1 MNRAILIVICDF
13 LVSAML
19 SMMTGMVPAHTGG
32 TGVGL
37 DHQTTALL
45 IAELRQRR
53 QELTSAREQL
63 RQARQKQGFDEE
75 RERQLRELTAQLA
88 DTLAKTEKLEN
99 QMKLK
104 PESAGALTPE
114 QLQARLDKEV
124 QRRYQLRL
132 EYDEAQERVAELQ
145 HSLASTSGDL
155 NKLNENY
162 AAARQRLSDTRD
174 RLDEAKETLKEREA
188 KLDAASREIMKA
200 REELAAREAALSGTR
215 GQLSETKA
223 ALKEALTR
231 TGEISQAK
239 QQLEGDL
246 SYTRG
251 RLTAAERELAEA
263 RSQAERIRKLAA
275 EREMER
281 NEAKRQLAEMSAML
295 KNAVTELSQTKNEL
309 GKTREVAAN
318 TGKELIV
325 TQGKVERT
333 NLELEQAQRQLSEAE
348 KKLSTDV
355 LARYSSAAIRLDIDV
370 TEKRLFLNQH
380 GGGRFFLPLIK
391 LDGRSVMVNTFPVFA
406 GNAYEPLNFTE
417 IIRAD
422 YKVDS
427 PDAPDSSAGIRL
439 AGPILTLPD
448 EPRVAA
454 MEFNLA
460 GRAPLEVMTIEKLK
474 KRGLEELFLFKTSSF
489 GKQSA
494 GLAGRCSLDFTS
506 GDRYLY
512 IRNTGRG
519 TGSELRAEPGD
530 LVLTKEGDFVGVVVS
545 IEKFDFGRREEA
557 KCYVFSDAFSWKDAP
572 AVPIGKQPGENG
584 FERFGSEIQ
593 RHYDVIGKFT
603 GN

>member
-1 MNRAILIVICDF
+1 
-13 LVSAML
+13 
-19 SMMTGMVPAHTGG
+19 
-32 TGVGL
+32 
-37 DHQTTALL
+37 
-45 IAELRQRR
+45 
-53 QELTSAREQL
+53 
-63 RQARQKQGFDEE
+63 
-75 RERQLRELTAQLA
+75 
-88 DTLAKTEKLEN
+88 
-99 QMKLK
+99 
-104 PESAGALTPE
+104 
-114 QLQARLDKEV
+114 
-124 QRRYQLRL
+124 
-132 EYDEAQERVAELQ
+132 
-145 HSLASTSGDL
+145 
-155 NKLNENY
+155 
-162 AAARQRLSDTRD
+162 
-174 RLDEAKETLKEREA
+174 
-188 KLDAASREIMKA
+188 MKA

-333 NLELEQAQRQLSEAE
+333 SLELEQAQRQLSEAE

-380 GGGRFFLPLIK
+380 GGGRFFLPLVK

-454 MEFNLA
+454 MEFNLV

>member
-53 QELTSAREQL
+53 QELTAAREQL
-63 RQARQKQGFDEE
+63 RQARRKQGFDEE

-132 EYDEAQERVAELQ
+132 EYDEARERVAELQ

-215 GQLSETKA
+215 GQLSETKT

-325 TQGKVERT
+325 TLGKVERT

-380 GGGRFFLPLIK
+380 GGGRFFLPLVK
-391 LDGRSVMVNTFPVFA
+391 LDGRSVMVNTFSVFA

-545 IEKFDFGRREEA
+545 IEKFNFGRREEA

>member
-132 EYDEAQERVAELQ
+132 EYDEARERVAELQ

-215 GQLSETKA
+215 GQLSETKT

-309 GKTREVAAN
+309 GKTREAAAN

-380 GGGRFFLPLIK
+380 GGGRFFLPLVK

>member
-132 EYDEAQERVAELQ
+132 EYDEARERVAELQ

-215 GQLSETKA
+215 SQLSETKA

-333 NLELEQAQRQLSEAE
+333 SLELEQAQRQLSEAE

-380 GGGRFFLPLIK
+380 GGGRFFLPLVK

>member
-114 QLQARLDKEV
+114 QLQARVDKEV
-124 QRRYQLRL
+124 QRRYQLRR
-132 EYDEAQERVAELQ
+132 EYAEARERVAELQ

>member
-53 QELTSAREQL
+53 QELTAAREQL
-63 RQARQKQGFDEE
+63 RQARRKQGFDEE

-132 EYDEAQERVAELQ
+132 EYDEARERVAELQ

-215 GQLSETKA
+215 GQLSETKT

-355 LARYSSAAIRLDIDV
+355 LARYSSAAIRLDIDI

-380 GGGRFFLPLIK
+380 GGGRFFLPLVK

-474 KRGLEELFLFKTSSF
+474 KRGVEELFLFKTSSF

-572 AVPIGKQPGENG
+572 AVPIGKQSGENG

>member
-132 EYDEAQERVAELQ
+132 EYDEARERVAELQ

-380 GGGRFFLPLIK
+380 GGGRFFLPLVK

>member
-215 GQLSETKA
+215 GQLSETRT
-223 ALKEALTR
+223 ALREALNR

-380 GGGRFFLPLIK
+380 GGGRFFLPLVK

>member
-75 RERQLRELTAQLA
+75 RERLLRELTAQLA

-132 EYDEAQERVAELQ
+132 EYDEARERVAELQ

-380 GGGRFFLPLIK
+380 GGGRFFLPLVK

>member
-63 RQARQKQGFDEE
+63 RQARRKQGFDEE

-132 EYDEAQERVAELQ
+132 EYDEARERVAELQ

-215 GQLSETKA
+215 SQLSETKA

-333 NLELEQAQRQLSEAE
+333 SLELEQAQRQLSEAE

-380 GGGRFFLPLIK
+380 GGGRFFLPLVK

>member
-63 RQARQKQGFDEE
+63 RQARRKQGFDEE

-88 DTLAKTEKLEN
+88 DTLAKTEKLEK

-132 EYDEAQERVAELQ
+132 EYDEARERVAELQ

-325 TQGKVERT
+325 TQGKV
-333 NLELEQAQRQLSEAE
+333 
-348 KKLSTDV
+348 
-355 LARYSSAAIRLDIDV
+355 
-370 TEKRLFLNQH
+370 
-380 GGGRFFLPLIK
+380 
-391 LDGRSVMVNTFPVFA
+391 
-406 GNAYEPLNFTE
+406 
-417 IIRAD
+417 
-422 YKVDS
+422 
-427 PDAPDSSAGIRL
+427 
-439 AGPILTLPD
+439 
-448 EPRVAA
+448 
-454 MEFNLA
+454 
-460 GRAPLEVMTIEKLK
+460 
-474 KRGLEELFLFKTSSF
+474 
-489 GKQSA
+489 
-494 GLAGRCSLDFTS
+494 
-506 GDRYLY
+506 
-512 IRNTGRG
+512 
-519 TGSELRAEPGD
+519 
-530 LVLTKEGDFVGVVVS
+530 
-545 IEKFDFGRREEA
+545 
-557 KCYVFSDAFSWKDAP
+557 
-572 AVPIGKQPGENG
+572 
-584 FERFGSEIQ
+584 
-593 RHYDVIGKFT
+593 
-603 GN
+603 

>member
-132 EYDEAQERVAELQ
+132 EYDEARERVAELQ

-215 GQLSETKA
+215 GQLSETKT

-318 TGKELIV
+318 TGKELIA

-333 NLELEQAQRQLSEAE
+333 SLELEQAQRQLSEAE

-355 LARYSSAAIRLDIDV
+355 LARYSGAAIRLDIDV

-380 GGGRFFLPLIK
+380 GGGRFFLPLVK

-417 IIRAD
+417 IIKAD

-530 LVLTKEGDFVGVVVS
+530 LVLTREGDFVGVVVS

-584 FERFGSEIQ
+584 FERFGSDIQ

>member
-63 RQARQKQGFDEE
+63 RQARRKQGFDEE

-132 EYDEAQERVAELQ
+132 EYDEARERVAELQ

-333 NLELEQAQRQLSEAE
+333 SLELEQAQRQLSEAE

-380 GGGRFFLPLIK
+380 GGGRFFLPLVK

>member
-53 QELTSAREQL
+53 QELTAAREQL

-132 EYDEAQERVAELQ
+132 EYDEARERVAELQ

-380 GGGRFFLPLIK
+380 GGGRFFLPLVK

-593 RHYDVIGKFT
+593 HHYDVIGKFT

>member
-132 EYDEAQERVAELQ
+132 EYDEARERVAELQ

-215 GQLSETKA
+215 GQLSETKT

-380 GGGRFFLPLIK
+380 GGGRFFLPLVK

-406 GNAYEPLNFTE
+406 GNAYEPLNFTD

>member
-380 GGGRFFLPLIK
+380 GGGRFFLPLVK

>member
-333 NLELEQAQRQLSEAE
+333 SLELEQAQRQLSEAE

-380 GGGRFFLPLIK
+380 GGGRFFLPLVK

-439 AGPILTLPD
+439 AGPILTQPD

-454 MEFNLA
+454 MEFNLV

>member
-132 EYDEAQERVAELQ
+132 EYDEARERVAELQ

-380 GGGRFFLPLIK
+380 GGGRFFLPLVK

-545 IEKFDFGRREEA
+545 IEKFNFGRREEA

>member
-88 DTLAKTEKLEN
+88 DTLAKPETLEN

-380 GGGRFFLPLIK
+380 GGGRFFLPLVK

-519 TGSELRAEPGD
+519 TGSEVRAEPGD

>member
-13 LVSAML
+13 LISAML

-132 EYDEAQERVAELQ
+132 EYDEARERVAELQ

-215 GQLSETKA
+215 SQLSETKA

-263 RSQAERIRKLAA
+263 LSQAERIRKLAA

-333 NLELEQAQRQLSEAE
+333 SLELEQAQRQLSEAE

-380 GGGRFFLPLIK
+380 GGGRFFLPLVK

>member
-132 EYDEAQERVAELQ
+132 EYDEARERVAELQ

-215 GQLSETKA
+215 GQLSETKT

-309 GKTREVAAN
+309 GKTREAAAN

-380 GGGRFFLPLIK
+380 GGGRFFLPLVK

-545 IEKFDFGRREEA
+545 IEKFNFGRREEA

>member
-132 EYDEAQERVAELQ
+132 EYDEARERVAELQ

-215 GQLSETKA
+215 GQLSETKT

-380 GGGRFFLPLIK
+380 GGGRFFLPLVK

>member
-132 EYDEAQERVAELQ
+132 EYDEARERVAELQ

-333 NLELEQAQRQLSEAE
+333 SLELEQAQRQLSEAE

-380 GGGRFFLPLIK
+380 GGGRFFLPLVK

>member
-132 EYDEAQERVAELQ
+132 EYDEARERVAELQ

-215 GQLSETKA
+215 GQLSETKT

>member
-215 GQLSETKA
+215 GQLSETKT

-380 GGGRFFLPLIK
+380 GGGRFFLPLVK

-545 IEKFDFGRREEA
+545 IEKFNFGRREEA

>member
-45 IAELRQRR
+45 IAELRQRQ
-53 QELTSAREQL
+53 QELSSAREQL
-63 RQARQKQGFDEE
+63 RQARRQQGFDEA
-75 RERQLRELTAQLA
+75 RERRFKELTVQLA
-88 DTLAKTEKLEN
+88 ETLAKTEKLEN
-99 QMKLK
+99 QLKLK
-104 PESAGALTPE
+104 PEAAGALTPE
-114 QLQARLDKEV
+114 QLQARLDKEI

-132 EYDEAQERVAELQ
+132 EYDEARERAAELQ
-145 HSLASTSGDL
+145 HSLTSISGDL

-162 AAARQRLSDTRD
+162 AAARQHLSDTRE

-188 KLDAASREIMKA
+188 RLEAASQQILKA

-215 GQLSETKA
+215 SRLTETRTALS
-223 ALKEALTR
+223 EALTR

-281 NEAKRQLAEMSAML
+281 NEAKRQLAEMSRML
-295 KNAVTELSQTKNEL
+295 KNAVTELSRTKNEL

-318 TGKELIV
+318 TDKELIAA
-325 TQGKVERT
+325 QGKVERT
-333 NLELEQAQRQLSEAE
+333 SLELEQAQRQLSEAE

-355 LARYSSAAIRLDIDV
+355 LARYSSAAVRLDIDV

-380 GGGRFFLPLIK
+380 GGGRFFLPLVR
-391 LDGRSVMVNTFPVFA
+391 LDGRSVMLNTFPVFA

-417 IIRAD
+417 IIKAD

-427 PDAPDSSAGIRL
+427 PDAPDSSAGIRP

-448 EPRVAA
+448 EPRIAA

-530 LVLTKEGDFVGVVVS
+530 LVLTREGDFVGVVVS
-545 IEKFDFGRREEA
+545 IEKFDFGRRQEA
-557 KCYVFSDAFSWKDAP
+557 KCYVFSDAFNWDGVSAI
-572 AVPIGKQPGENG
+572 PISRQAGEDG
-584 FERFGSEIQ
+584 FGRFGSDIQ
-593 RHYDVIGKFT
+593 RHYETIGKFT

>member
-63 RQARQKQGFDEE
+63 RQARRKQGFDEE

-132 EYDEAQERVAELQ
+132 EYDEARERVAELQ

-380 GGGRFFLPLIK
+380 GGGRFFLPLVK

>member
-1 MNRAILIVICDF
+1 
-13 LVSAML
+13 ML

-132 EYDEAQERVAELQ
+132 EYDEARERVAELQ

-545 IEKFDFGRREEA
+545 IEKFDFGEMLRVFRCVQLEGRTGGPDRQTARR
-557 KCYVFSDAFSWKDAP
+557 KRFRAFRQRDPAP
-572 AVPIGKQPGENG
+572 L
-584 FERFGSEIQ
+584 
-593 RHYDVIGKFT
+593 
-603 GN
+603 

>member
-104 PESAGALTPE
+104 PEAAGALTPE

-132 EYDEAQERVAELQ
+132 EYDEARERVAELQ

-215 GQLSETKA
+215 SQLSETKA

-333 NLELEQAQRQLSEAE
+333 SLELEQAQRQLSEAE

-380 GGGRFFLPLIK
+380 GGGRFFLPLVK

-454 MEFNLA
+454 MEFNLV

-530 LVLTKEGDFVGVVVS
+530 LVLTKEGDFVGVIVS

>member
-132 EYDEAQERVAELQ
+132 EYDEARERVAELQ

-309 GKTREVAAN
+309 GKTREAAAN

-380 GGGRFFLPLIK
+380 GGGRFFLPLVK

>member
-132 EYDEAQERVAELQ
+132 EYDEARERVAELQ

-380 GGGRFFLPLIK
+380 GGGRFFLPLVK

-474 KRGLEELFLFKTSSF
+474 KRGVEELFLFKTSSF

>member
-88 DTLAKTEKLEN
+88 DTLAQTEKLEN

-132 EYDEAQERVAELQ
+132 EYDEARERVAELQ

>member
-63 RQARQKQGFDEE
+63 RQARRKQGFDEE

-132 EYDEAQERVAELQ
+132 EYDEARERVAELQ

-188 KLDAASREIMKA
+188 KLDAASREILKA

-380 GGGRFFLPLIK
+380 GGGRFFLPLVK

>member
-132 EYDEAQERVAELQ
+132 EYDEARERVAELQ
-145 HSLASTSGDL
+145 HSLAITSGDL
-155 NKLNENY
+155 GKLNENY
-162 AAARQRLSDTRD
+162 AAARQHLSDTRE

-215 GQLSETKA
+215 GQLSETRT
-223 ALKEALTR
+223 ALREALNR

-380 GGGRFFLPLIK
+380 GGGRFFLPLVK

>member
-53 QELTSAREQL
+53 QELTAAREQL
-63 RQARQKQGFDEE
+63 RQARRKQGFDEE

-88 DTLAKTEKLEN
+88 DTHAKTEKLEN

-132 EYDEAQERVAELQ
+132 EYDEARERVAELQ

-215 GQLSETKA
+215 GQLSETKT

-380 GGGRFFLPLIK
+380 GGGRFFLPLVK

>member
-132 EYDEAQERVAELQ
+132 EYDEARERVAELQ

-215 GQLSETKA
+215 SQLSETKA

-333 NLELEQAQRQLSEAE
+333 SLELEQAQRQLSEAE

-380 GGGRFFLPLIK
+380 GGGRFFLPLVK

-427 PDAPDSSAGIRL
+427 PDAPDSSASIRL